1 MRRSADTLK
10 DEEGLPIIAYYL
22 AESFRE
28 NPTVRAYGEAMLNQ
42 SIAVEMERREVG
54 VYYSD
59 EVYSTF
65 ERENPVHPQD
75 LPSLLNKLVGDDQ
88 RRRHLKGLRK
98 AGLRMGENPAA
109 FVSKEMRN
117 NVKVG

>member
-1 MRRSADTLK
+1 MRRSADTLR

-65 ERENPVHPQD
+65 EREI
-75 LPSLLNKLVGDDQ
+75 PSIL
-88 RRRHLKGLRK
+88 RTCRH
-98 AGLRMGENPAA
+98 
-109 FVSKEMRN
+109 SSTS
-117 NVKVG
+117 